1 MGQYGGLWRVLEPIN
16 LGHLVVII
24 PSCLKSSL
32 SCVSKSRYDLFQVN
46 SVRLPRHVADKRLF
60 CGTALVEFSTQEE
73 AEKILGQNLVYG
85 GVQLELK
92 SK

>member
-1 MGQYGGLWRVLEPIN
+1 M
-16 LGHLVVII
+16 
-24 PSCLKSSL
+24 
-32 SCVSKSRYDLFQVN
+32 
-46 SVRLPRHVADKRLF
+46 RLPRHVADKRLF

-85 GVQLELK
+85 GVEFELK